1 MMPKRTK
8 IEHILYVLSVVLLL
22 LLEVLTATASAKT
35 IGNID
40 SDTPHDI
47 PQSPLAR
54 RNKSNL
60 DRSIVMAYRESVM
73 ALTPIKDANI
83 NKRNRLH
90 LLYDD
95 ISKRLVTHRIN
106 ADDSI

>member
-22 LLEVLTATASAKT
+22 LLTAKVADDSENM

-54 RNKSNL
+54 RNRSNL
-60 DRSIVMAYRESVM
+60 DRFIVMA
-73 ALTPIKDANI
+73 
-83 NKRNRLH
+83 
-90 LLYDD
+90 
-95 ISKRLVTHRIN
+95 
-106 ADDSI
+106 